1 MSTIGI
7 IDDDVTTRT
16 LLKTLLE
23 MEGFAVIAFDQEN
36 ASEILAALS
45 NQRPDLILL
54 DVHLR
59 YADGLELLRHI
70 RQNQTTKN
78 LRVVMLSGMDYS
90 SQCEK
95 AGANAFL
102 MKPYMPDDLLAIIRE
117 QLSQQSG

>member
-1 MSTIGI
+1 MSTIGL
-7 IDDDVTTRT
+7 IDDDMTTRT

-23 MEGFAVIAFDQEN
+23 MEGYAVIAFDQEN
-36 ASEILAALS
+36 ASELLASLA
-45 NQRPDLILL
+45 NQRPDLIIL

-59 YADGLELLRHI
+59 YADGLELLKHI

-78 LRVVMLSGMDYS
+78 LRVVMSSGMDYS
-90 SQCEK
+90 TQCEK

-102 MKPYMPDDLLAIIRE
+102 MKPYMPDDLLAIIHE